1 MSEIVV
7 VIPALR
13 PDEELVRLAEQLHK
27 EGLKLLIVNDG
38 SEAIF
43 DPVFAAV
50 EPFAKVLRAPFNEG
64 KGAALK
70 RGIAALPEQFPDCTA
85 FITADADGQHRP
97 ADILR
102 VKERL
107 EAGSSMVLTVRRMK
121 GKIPARS
128 KFGNDLSRVVYT
140 VMNGHYFDDNQ
151 SGLRGFDLS
160 HREWLLAVQ
169 GNKYDYE
176 MNVLCYADKQQ
187 IHIDTLPIDAVY
199 IDGNRSSHFNPVAD
213 TVRIYKRLFA
223 SVWASCLGVLV
234 WAVLSIASLALWGYQ
249 GSIVTV
255 PGAVMLSATLTV
267 LLNRYVVFRRIRYR
281 DGVRTYLCALIRAA
295 VYTGVLFPVA
305 VFVPA
310 FPPILA
316 LALTAF
322 LVVPMEY
329 YLHKFRH
336 GIMNKK

>member
-1 MSEIVV
+1 MAKIVV
-7 VIPALR
+7 VIPAFR
-13 PDEELVRLAEQLHK
+13 PDEELIRLAEQLHK
-27 EGLKLLIVNDG
+27 EDLDLLIVNDG
-38 SEAIF
+38 SEAIY
-43 DPVFAAV
+43 DPIFEAV
-50 EPFAKVLRAPFNEG
+50 TPFGKVLRAPFNEG

-70 RGIAALPEQFPDCTA
+70 RGITALPKEYPDCTG

-107 EAGSSMVLTVRRMK
+107 EAGNSMVLTVRRLK

-128 KFGNDLSRVVYT
+128 KFGNDLSRIVYT

-160 HREWLLAVQ
+160 HREWLLEVQ

-187 IHIDTLPIDAVY
+187 VRIDTLPIDAVY
-199 IDGNRSSHFNPVAD
+199 IDGNKSSHFNPVAD
-213 TVRIYKRLFA
+213 TVRIYKRLFS

-234 WAVLSIASLALWGYQ
+234 WAVLSVVSLLLWGYR
-249 GSIVTV
+249 GALVSV

-267 LLNRYVVFRRIRYR
+267 LLNRYVVFRKIRYR

-305 VFVPA
+305 VFLPQ

-316 LALTAF
+316 LALVSV

-336 GIMNKK
+336 GIMHKK